1 MSQMG
6 CSLKCEDPMDKNSYS
21 SQKPWDDSAVFER
34 TNSGVKCCGEI
45 QRDMNASAS
54 LPTIKYKACPSAN
67 LYSGLKLFVVGFS
80 I

>member
-6 CSLKCEDPMDKNSYS
+6 CSLKREDPMDRNSYS
-21 SQKPWDDSAVFER
+21 SQKPWDAVFER

-54 LPTIKYKACPSAN
+54 LPTIKYKARPSAN
-67 LYSGLKLFVVGFS
+67 LYSGLKLFVVGLS